1 MISLV
6 VLLAL
11 VVVLVV
17 VFRVRGA
24 GSPSGPVADVS
35 GATTA
40 PSSPQAVLHVDAPV
54 PDRAADAPCTSLFQ
68 VLPVQLEGDDP
79 RLVQSASPYVR
90 AWGDPPVVL
99 VCGVAKPAGFTA
111 DAGLIQINGV
121 AWHVDTKSVKDTV
134 VWTAVDR
141 AVYVQVQVPASA
153 DSSSVTDLTA
163 PIVTTLPAQAPA
175 PG

>member
-1 MISLV
+1 V
-6 VLLAL
+6 L
-11 VVVLVV
+11 VVVLIVLL
-17 VFRVRGA
+17 RVTAAR
-24 GSPSGPVADVS
+24 SPSGPVADVS
-35 GATTA
+35 GPTPAV
-40 PSSPQAVLHVDAPV
+40 SSPQAVLHVDAPI
-54 PDRAADAPCTSLFQ
+54 PDPAADAPCTSLFRA
-68 VLPVQLEGDDP
+68 LPVQLEGDDP
-79 RLVQSASPYVR
+79 RVVQSASPYVR

-121 AWHVDTKSVKDTV
+121 AWYVDTASVKDTV

-163 PIVTTLPAQAPA
+163 PIGKALPAQAPT